1 MAEVREV
8 NCQFWALNTNLLLA
22 MTAENWIQENRISV
36 VVLPIVLW
44 ISLAFCQDQLR
55 KEMNRLLIDLVAVHI

>member
-55 KEMNRLLIDLVAVHI
+55 KEMNHLLIDLVAVHI